1 VPYDAYKDFSP
12 IGLAGASPNL
22 IVVHPSVPAKTI
34 QELVALVRANPGKY
48 SFAHP
53 GVGTTPH
60 LSGELLRLSFN
71 LDMVA
76 APFGGAGPA
85 ITSVLAGHTPV
96 AVTALPPAMAHVKSG
111 ALRALA
117 ITGSK
122 RNPELPNVP
131 TMAEAGING
140 QEAETMQGLLAPA
153 GTPKAITD
161 RLHREV
167 VRIVT
172 QPEMRDKLLSMG
184 FDPVGNT
191 PEQFSAYM
199 NVEIMRWGKVVRDA
213 KIKIE

>member
-1 VPYDAYKDFSP
+1 
-12 IGLAGASPNL
+12 
-22 IVVHPSVPAKTI
+22 
-34 QELVALVRANPGKY
+34 
-48 SFAHP
+48 
-53 GVGTTPH
+53 
-60 LSGELLRLSFN
+60 
-71 LDMVA
+71 
-76 APFGGAGPA
+76 
-85 ITSVLAGHTPV
+85 
-96 AVTALPPAMAHVKSG
+96 
-111 ALRALA
+111 
-117 ITGSK
+117 
-122 RNPELPNVP
+122 
-131 TMAEAGING
+131 MAEAGING